1 MFGRE
6 LGGSPPWDNRQV
18 IDAVGSVRESVERG
32 YTLPAGWYSDPAV
45 YRLEQ
50 ERIFRR
56 TWQYAGHVSKVAEP
70 GDYFTCLAG
79 EVPVVVVRD
88 HDGAINAFVNVCRH
102 RGTQVAS
109 GCGHRETL
117 QCPYHAWTYG
127 LDGSLRAAPRSEREP
142 GFDKSDWG
150 LFPVKT
156 DTWGPFVFVNPDVHA
171 APLADF
177 LGDLPATVEASGL
190 DLWSLRSHGRRYDYV
205 IAANWKIVVENYL
218 ECYHCPVAHP
228 SFSDLIDVDPDAYRL
243 EAYEW
248 YSSQIDPVR
257 QRALGGNGVP
267 YDPAGEITLS
277 QFHFVWPN
285 FTLNILPGPPNMAPL
300 VFLPLDEERTAAVA
314 ESFFA
319 EGVDE
324 ALVEE
329 IRAFGNEVGR
339 EDQDLVE
346 SVHRGLKSGMVPQ
359 GRLLLTSE
367 HLIQHFQRLVCGA
380 LTDA

>member
-1 MFGRE
+1 MT
-6 LGGSPPWDNRQV
+6 
-18 IDAVGSVRESVERG
+18 IDAARSVRESLDQG
-32 YTLPAGWYSDPAV
+32 YTLPADWYVDPAV

-56 TWQYAGHVSKVAEP
+56 SWQYAGHASLVAEP

-117 QCPYHAWTYG
+117 QCPYHAWTYD
-127 LDGSLRAAPRSEREP
+127 LDGSLRVAPRSEREP
-142 GFDKSDWG
+142 GFDKADWG

-156 DTWGPFVFVNPDVHA
+156 ETWGPFVFVNPDVDA

-190 DLWSLRSHGRRYDYV
+190 DLWSLRPYGERSEFV
-205 IAANWKIVVENYL
+205 IEANWKIVVENYL

-228 SFSDLIDVDPDAYRL
+228 GFSSVIDVDPDAYRL
-243 EAYEW
+243 EAHEW
-248 YSSQIDPVR
+248 YSSQLGPVR
-257 QRALGGNGVP
+257 ERALRTRGEGLAYNP
-267 YDPAGEITLS
+267 TGEITLS
-277 QFHFVWPN
+277 QFHYLWPN
-285 FTLNILPGPPNMAPL
+285 FTLNVVPGPPNIAPFW
-300 VFLPLDEERTAAVA
+300 FLPLGEERTLAVS
-314 ESFFA
+314 EPYFA
-319 EGVDE
+319 DGADPQV
-324 ALVEE
+324 VED
-329 IRAFGNEVGR
+329 IRAFGTEVGR

-346 SVHRGLKSGMVPQ
+346 SVHRGLKSGMVPH
-359 GRLLLTSE
+359 GRLLLSSE
-367 HLIQHFQRLVCGA
+367 HLIQHFQRLVCQA
-380 LTDA
+380 LGPD